1 MKFLRFFAF
10 LLLVTALSFH
20 SSAQTTTTGGVAGVV
35 TDASGAVLS
44 GATVVLSNLATNA
57 KQDSKSSASGTYR
70 FDLLPPGNYKL
81 SVDQP
86 GFQRLESR
94 IVVDSSKV
102 VAANLKLTVGSMQQT
117 VEVNAVAELVNADDA
132 NVATTIS
139 QAQVA
144 EVPNSGN
151 NLLAETKITPGFN
164 TGFGVVGSTLY
175 QIDGENYNDPYN
187 NANNSG
193 ASNLTLGLND
203 VSEATIIANGYSG
216 QYGGLVGAT
225 ASFTTKSGANR
236 VHGNANYYWTGRSLV
251 ANTYLHKSVTP
262 IVPRSFENANQWA
275 AMISGPL
282 TVPHVF
288 NGHDKLF
295 FLADAEGL
303 RAILPAS
310 PVTVAL
316 PSPNLQTYTINKLT
330 SLGLTNSIPFYR
342 NMFAIYNAAAAA
354 HNAQPGN
361 PTYSNTTTFPNAT
374 SSGCPTAADSKGVPT
389 SLSAADLTG
398 LGLTN
403 SGTATAPVYSN
414 APAGAC
420 GLSYA
425 SNAITYA
432 NEALEIFRVDANLGA
447 NDKAFIRYEHDAGVQ
462 PTTIDP
468 ISPAFNAISIQPQH
482 NGQFNETHT
491 FGAKAVNN
499 FILAGL
505 WYGALFGPADL
516 NAALNVFPGQLSLS
530 DGALS
535 GLGGSNGSFPTGRN
549 ITTIQIQDD
558 VAINEGAHTL
568 KFGGKGYLI
577 KENDHY
583 FTAGTVPTLTVAS
596 LGAFINGGYD
606 PAFVSGGT
614 FSKATTF
621 AQTFPPKANQP
632 VLIAQL
638 AAYAEDN
645 WKASRELT
653 LSFALRLEHQGNIHC
668 LTNCLTQ
675 LQSQF
680 PSLTHS
686 TTASQLNYLQAYQFN
701 QDVVFPGLQELE
713 WQPRVGFA
721 YNPSFLQS
729 LAVRGGYGIFYD
741 GLAGST
747 LEGVAKNPPTK
758 PSYSVSQD
766 YLAQTET
773 KSNLWTDTQA
783 YNTAFV
789 AGINSGL
796 TEPQIQASLPTAAER
811 NAFTGPSV
819 YAPQTNFKMYNV
831 QKWNLE
837 IQKSFGHSDV
847 ISINYLGNHG
857 THKPYTN
864 ANLNAFSTSGAIAGL
879 PTAIPDTRFG
889 PVYYYVSGGSN
900 NYNGVITTYT
910 HKFRQN
916 GIFTAGYTYGKIL
929 DTGANGFSTSTSLG
943 TVDIGAP
950 PDPYHPNAFYGPAT
964 TDERHNLVID
974 YVYKVPFH
982 NIFYGGWQVAG
993 SAFAYSGLPFTAIDT
1008 STSSSINAY
1017 KTGNYGGSLIAVY
1030 KGGSE
1035 GRCNYGADVCLAPS
1049 QFGSATSVGLNSPRN
1064 AWRGPAYVSTDFAL
1078 TKTIPL
1084 HWEGGVFTASAQAF
1098 NVLNHLNFARPTGS
1112 LSSSSFGKIT
1122 STVNP
1127 SGIFSGV
1134 GGDDS
1139 PRILQLKASISF

>member
-1 MKFLRFFAF
+1 MRFLRFFVLS
-10 LLLVTALSFH
+10 LLFIGLSLP
-20 SSAQTTTTGGVAGVV
+20 SNAQTTTTGGVAGVV
-35 TDASGAVLS
+35 TDSSGAVLS
-44 GATVVLSNLATNA
+44 GATVVLTNVATDA
-57 KQDSKSSASGTYR
+57 KQDAKSSASGSYR
-70 FDLLPPGNYKL
+70 FDLLPPGTYKL
-81 SVDQP
+81 TVDQQ
-86 GFQRLESR
+86 GFERLESR
-94 IVVDSSKV
+94 LVVDSSKV

-117 VEVNAVAELVNADDA
+117 VEVTAVAELINADDA
-132 NVATTIS
+132 NVATTVS
-139 QAQVA
+139 QTQVA

-151 NLLAETKITPGFN
+151 NLLAETRITPGFN
-164 TGFGVVGSTLY
+164 TGFGVVGNTLY

-236 VHGNANYYWTGRSLV
+236 VHGNANYYWTGRSLI
-251 ANTYLHKSVTP
+251 ANTYLHKSVVSATNP

-282 TVPHVF
+282 TIPHVF

-316 PSPNLQTYTINKLT
+316 PSANLETYTISKLT
-330 SLGLTNSIPFYR
+330 SLGLTNSIPFYQK
-342 NMFAIYNAAAAA
+342 MFNIYNTAAAA

-361 PTYSNTTTFPNAT
+361 PTYSNTTTFTNAST
-374 SSGCPTAADSKGVPT
+374 TGCPTASN

-398 LGLTN
+398 LGLTSAN
-403 SGTATAPVYSN
+403 GVYTGL
-414 APAGAC
+414 AGAC
-420 GLSYA
+420 TLSYA

-432 NEALEIFRVDANLGA
+432 NEALEIFRVDANLSA
-447 NDKAFIRYEHDAGVQ
+447 NDKFFIRYEHDAGVQ

-468 ISPAFNAISIQPQH
+468 ISPSFNAISIQPQH

-516 NAALNVFPGQLSLS
+516 NAALSVFPGQLAFS
-530 DGALS
+530 DSSLS

-632 VLIAQL
+632 VLINQL

-645 WKASRELT
+645 WKATRELT

-680 PSLTHS
+680 PSLNHS
-686 TTASQLNYLQAYQFN
+686 TTANQLSYLQAYQFN

-713 WQPRVGFA
+713 WQPRIGFA
-721 YNPSFLQS
+721 YNPSFMQS
-729 LAVRGGYGIFYD
+729 IAIRGGYGIFYD

-837 IQKSFGHSDV
+837 VQKSFGHSDV

-864 ANLNAFSTSGAIAGL
+864 AALNAFSTSGAIAGL

-900 NYNGVITTYT
+900 NYNGVIASYT

-929 DTGANGFSTSTSLG
+929 DNGANGFSTSTSTG

-950 PDPYHPNAFYGPAT
+950 PDPYHPNEFYGPAT

-982 NIFYGGWQVAG
+982 NIFYGGWQVSG
-993 SAFAYSGLPFTAIDT
+993 SAFAFSGLPFTVIDT
-1008 STSSSINAY
+1008 STSSSINSY
-1017 KTGNYGGSLIAVY
+1017 KTGNYGASLIATFRGGY
-1030 KGGSE
+1030 KT
-1035 GRCNYGADVCLAPS
+1035 RCNYGADVCLNS
-1049 QFGSATSVGLNSPRN
+1049 SEFGPATSVGLNGPRN
-1064 AWRGPAYVSTDFAL
+1064 AWTGPAYVSTDFAL
-1078 TKTIPL
+1078 TKVIPL
-1084 HWEGGVFTASAQAF
+1084 HWEGGVFSASAQAF

-1112 LSSSSFGKIT
+1112 LSSPSFGKIT
-1122 STVNP
+1122 STINP

-1139 PRILQLKASISF
+1139 PRILQLKATVTF